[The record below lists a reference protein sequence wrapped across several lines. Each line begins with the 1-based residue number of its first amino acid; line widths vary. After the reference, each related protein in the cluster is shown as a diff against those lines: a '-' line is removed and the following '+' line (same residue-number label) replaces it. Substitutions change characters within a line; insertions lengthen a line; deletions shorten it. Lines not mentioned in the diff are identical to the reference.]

1 MRATTSKSDPSGPR
15 QRAAIVGAIR
25 AGRLTPKAAAAELGV
40 SVGLVGGWMRAE
52 QFERRRGARERFAE
66 VALVPERAPIRATSF
81 SVSLRGGR
89 RLRVASGFDAAE
101 LSRLVRT
108 LESC

>member
-1 MRATTSKSDPSGPR
+1 MRPTSKSDPSWPR

-25 AGRLTPKAAAAELGV
+25 SGRLTPKAAAAELGV
-40 SVGLVGGWMRAE
+40 PVGLVGGWMRAE
-52 QFERRRGARERFAE
+52 QVERRRRAEARFAE
-66 VALVPERAPIRATSF
+66 VQVVPDLGWSPAPSF

-89 RLRVASGFDAAE
+89 RVRVAAGFDAAE
-101 LSRLVRT
+101 LCRLVRT